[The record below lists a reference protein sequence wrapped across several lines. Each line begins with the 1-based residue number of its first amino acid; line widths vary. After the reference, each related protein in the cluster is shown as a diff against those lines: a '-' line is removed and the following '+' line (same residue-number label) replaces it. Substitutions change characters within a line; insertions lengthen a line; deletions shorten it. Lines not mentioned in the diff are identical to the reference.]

1 MSLADR
7 NRARALA
14 RLAEAAKTPA
24 AAEPAAEDVKAS
36 RPRGAGLAARN
47 RDRKAAAQLPPRA
60 AAVAQALDAQAA
72 PPAPSPEPA
81 SPPAA
86 PPEDERARAYRMK
99 LIELGE
105 DRRRLKAIQSV
116 AGKIELKRQL
126 LPNYAPWVGGIIAA
140 EAEGGVIEQDEIFTT
155 VMIWRI
161 DVGDFAGALPLA
173 AYALRHKLKL
183 PDRYAR
189 DVATTVAEEIANAVL
204 KAMTAGE
211 AVDLEALREAARIT
225 ADHDMPDQ
233 VRAKL
238 LKAQGLALM
247 PAAKTQ
253 DEVSEALRYLTRAF
267 ALNEK
272 IGVKKEIEA
281 LRREL
286 VKLQTAPGGE
296 PDAQTQTGG
305 EPA

>member
-7 NRARALA
+7 NRARTLA
-14 RLAEAAKTPA
+14 RLAEATKTPA
-24 AAEPAAEDVKAS
+24 AAEPEAVAGKTPRAS
-36 RPRGAGLAARN
+36 LSTRN
-47 RDRKAAAQLPPRA
+47 RERKAAAQLTPRA
-60 AAVAQALDAQAA
+60 AAVAQAMNPAPAPASEPAAPAAA
-72 PPAPSPEPA
+72 PPPA
-81 SPPAA
+81 
-86 PPEDERARAYRMK
+86 PEDERARAYRMK
-99 LIELGE
+99 LVELGE

-140 EAEGGVIEQDEIFTT
+140 EAEGGVIDQDEIFTT

-183 PDRYAR
+183 PERYKR
-189 DVATTVAEEIANAVL
+189 DVATTVAEEIANAAL

-211 AVDLEALREAARIT
+211 AVDLEALDAAAKLT
-225 ADHDMPDQ
+225 AEHDMPDE

-247 PAAKTQ
+247 PMAMGAG
-253 DEVSEALRYLTRAF
+253 EVSEALGYLTRAF
-267 ALNEK
+267 ALNPK

-286 VKLQTAPGGE
+286 AKLQAAPPAE
-296 PDAQTQTGG
+296 AADQTDTGG
-305 EPA
+305 APA

>member
-1 MSLADR
+1 MSLVDR
-7 NRARALA
+7 NRARVLA
-14 RLAEAAKTPA
+14 RLAEAAKTPETEPDA
-24 AAEPAAEDVKAS
+24 AKPANA
-36 RPRGAGLAARN
+36 RGASLITRN
-47 RDRKAAAQLPPRA
+47 RERKAAGKLPPRA

-72 PPAPSPEPA
+72 PSVPSPEPA
-81 SPPAA
+81 APPAA

-189 DVATTVAEEIANAVL
+189 DVATTVAEEIANAAL

-211 AVDLEALREAARIT
+211 AVDLEALDAAAKLT

-253 DEVSEALRYLTRAF
+253 DEVSAALGYLTRAF

>member
-47 RDRKAAAQLPPRA
+47 RERKAAAQLPPRA
-60 AAVAQALDAQAA
+60 AAVAQALNASPAPEAAA
-72 PPAPSPEPA
+72 PPA
-81 SPPAA
+81 AA
-86 PPEDERARAYRMK
+86 PPAQDDERSRASRMK
-99 LIELGE
+99 LVELGE
-105 DRRRLKAIQSV
+105 DRRQLKAIQSV
-116 AGKIELKRQL
+116 AGKIDLKRQL
-126 LPNYAPWVGGIIAA
+126 VPKYVPWIEGILAA

-155 VMIWRI
+155 IMIWRI

-183 PDRYAR
+183 PERYRR
-189 DVATTVAEEIANAVL
+189 DVATTVAEEIANAAL
-204 KAMTAGE
+204 KAMTAGQ
-211 AVDLEALREAARIT
+211 AVDLEALHAAATLT
-225 ADHDMPDQ
+225 AGHDMPDE

-247 PAAKTQ
+247 PMALGST
-253 DEVSEALRYLTRAF
+253 EVSEALGYLTRAF
-267 ALNEK
+267 ALNPK
-272 IGVKKEIEA
+272 IGVKKEMEA

-286 VKLQTAPGGE
+286 TKLAAAP
-296 PDAQTQTGG
+296 PSDNGG